1 VKVHVSGIK
10 LFYLRKNKSTFA
22 LSDRVI
28 KSVPRW
34 ETITRAFKFV
44 ENPIPVID
52 EAIATY
58 GETYYTRIIGGR
70 KIVMSREP
78 AFAQHVLQKG
88 NKKYQKSEL
97 QTDSLGKYVGLGLL
111 TANGDYW
118 LRQRRLIQPAFH
130 KAKLS
135 ALVSAMDH
143 AVREFMDELEVRVKA
158 NPEIDI
164 SEAMMELTLR
174 VVSKA
179 LFSSDIDTDQIVE
192 LGRTINE
199 LQTYIVKDVRMPMLK
214 WWRKLNGTSAK
225 ALKIS
230 KETRQILLD
239 LIQDRRKSDTQH
251 DDLLDMLLNSTYED
265 TGESMTDTQML
276 DEALILYV
284 AGYETTAMSLGWSIH
299 ALREDPEIRKKLQEA
314 LIDHPGPHTMESLM
328 RPDYITQVIEE
339 TMRKY
344 PPAWILDRVVLE
356 DDVID
361 GVPVSKGDLVG
372 LYVYGTHHNPNFW
385 EEPSKFDPDRFT
397 PENKKK
403 MASYAYFPFGGGP
416 RMCIGYHFA
425 MLEMK
430 IALIEFFKRFS
441 LPAPSHK
448 EPDYM
453 PLITLKP
460 SENIRLELVVSN
472 YEEVG

>member
-1 VKVHVSGIK
+1 
-10 LFYLRKNKSTFA
+10 
-22 LSDRVI
+22 LSDRI
-28 KSVPRW
+28 INTVPRW
-34 ETITRAFKFV
+34 ESITRAFKFV

-97 QTDSLGKYVGLGLL
+97 QTDALGKYVGLGLL

-135 ALVSAMDH
+135 ALVSTMDQ
-143 AVREFMDELEVRVKA
+143 AVGEFMDELEVRAKA
-158 NPEIDI
+158 DPQIDL

-179 LFSSDIDTDQIVE
+179 LFSSDIDTSQIIK

-199 LQTYIVKDVRMPMLK
+199 LQTHIVKDVRMPMLN
-214 WWRKLNGTSAK
+214 WWRKLNGTTAK
-225 ALKIS
+225 ARKIS
-230 KETRQILLD
+230 QETRQILLD
-239 LIQDRRKSDTQH
+239 LIQDRRKSSSSH

-284 AGYETTAMSLGWSIH
+284 AGYETTAMSLGWTIH
-299 ALREDPEIRKKLQEA
+299 ALREDTEISEKLQFSLA
-314 LIDHPGPHTMESLM
+314 DHPGPHTMESLM

-361 GVPVSKGDLVG
+361 GVPVNKGDLVG
-372 LYVYGTHHNPNFW
+372 MYVYGTHHNPNFW
-385 EEPSKFDPDRFT
+385 DNPAKFDPDRFT
-397 PENKKK
+397 LENKKK
-403 MASYAYFPFGGGP
+403 MAPYAYFPFGGGP

-430 IALIEFFKRFS
+430 IALIEFFKRFF
-441 LPAPSHK
+441 LPGPTNT
-448 EPDYM
+448 EPEYK

-460 SENIRLELVVSN
+460 SQNIQLKLGIRNS
-472 YEEVG
+472 

>member
-1 VKVHVSGIK
+1 M
-10 LFYLRKNKSTFA
+10 
-22 LSDRVI
+22 SDRII
-28 KSVPRW
+28 KTVPRW
-34 ETITRAFKFV
+34 ESLTRAFKFV

-52 EAIATY
+52 EAIRAY
-58 GETYYTRIIGGR
+58 GETYYTRIIGGQ

-78 AFAQHVLQKG
+78 VFAQHVLQKG
-88 NKKYQKSEL
+88 NKKYQKSKL

-135 ALVSAMDH
+135 ALVTTMDEE
-143 AVREFMDELEVRVKA
+143 VTEFMEELVDRVTTH
-158 NPEIDI
+158 PDIDI

-179 LFSSDIDTDQIVE
+179 LFSSDIDTSQILE

-199 LQTYIVKDVRMPMLK
+199 LQQYIVKDVRLPMFS
-214 WWRKLNGTSAK
+214 WWRKLNGTTAK
-225 ALKIS
+225 AQKIA

-239 LIQDRRKSDTQH
+239 LIQDRRKSDLQH

-265 TGESMTDTQML
+265 TGESMTDIQML

-284 AGYETTAMSLGWSIH
+284 AGYETTAMSLGWAIH
-299 ALREDPEIRKKLQEA
+299 ALREDPEITTKLQEA
-314 LIDHPGPHTMESLM
+314 LRDHPGPHTMESLM
-328 RPDYITQVIEE
+328 HPDYITQVIEE

-361 GVPVSKGDLVG
+361 GVPVHKGDLVG
-372 LYVYGTHHNPNFW
+372 LYVYGTHHNPNYW
-385 EEPSKFDPDRFT
+385 DDPAKFDPDRFE

-403 MASYAYFPFGGGP
+403 MASYAYYPFGGGP

-425 MLEMK
+425 LLEMK

-441 LPAPSHK
+441 LPSPSHQ
-448 EPDYM
+448 EPEYK

-460 SENIRLELVVSN
+460 TENIRMKLKTR
-472 YEEVG
+472 